1 MLKDILALDVFKD
14 LVVEAGSKAA
24 HLRLLLAA
32 QVIRQVHHF
41 LNLLLAVLAVARV
54 KVRGIP
60 SRLGL
65 SMKIRNGCSGY
76 GRLFFDDLLRL
87 LRLELFDRG
96 FEDLL
101 GRGHGVPLLDY
112 SLPLLLR

>member
-1 MLKDILALDVFKD
+1 M
-14 LVVEAGSKAA
+14 
-24 HLRLLLAA
+24 
-32 QVIRQVHHF
+32 
-41 LNLLLAVLAVARV
+41 
-54 KVRGIP
+54 RGIP

-65 SMKIRNGCSGY
+65 SVKNGRGGSGY
-76 GRLFFDDLLRL
+76 GRLFFDDPLRL

-112 SLPLLLR
+112 SLALLLR